1 MSPEHL
7 KLLSKTMLCY
17 NLPKPIFVE
26 GSIAFGVSFGFL
38 TYQAMRKK
46 EYVVVV
52 NCGDVF
58 LTVSVIE
65 FKKNEMKMMYTKS
78 AQFGGRILTK
88 RLRDFAISKSNRKDV
103 SSLTEYQLLQEMVKW
118 KNQINTHQINTTM
131 MSIIGAFGNENDDD
145 LELLINHSEFEDYCK
160 ESLKPFEEVLQ
171 VTLKY
176 LESKKISMYSV
187 VPMGGAMRSVLLQ
200 EVTTTILKKPLSLT
214 ARMDEENAM
223 GACRISHLLREK
235 RITFNE
241 KLKNCGVCDPEET
254 NSSMFVKS
262 AGKMYYFVNCSD
274 EYLNGLKES
283 MWQSLSECSPEE
295 LAQCSEGEDW
305 LGGMSE

>member
-1 MSPEHL
+1 
-7 KLLSKTMLCY
+7 
-17 NLPKPIFVE
+17 
-26 GSIAFGVSFGFL
+26 
-38 TYQAMRKK
+38 
-46 EYVVVV
+46 
-52 NCGDVF
+52 
-58 LTVSVIE
+58 
-65 FKKNEMKMMYTKS
+65 
-78 AQFGGRILTK
+78 
-88 RLRDFAISKSNRKDV
+88 
-103 SSLTEYQLLQEMVKW
+103 
-118 KNQINTHQINTTM
+118 
-131 MSIIGAFGNENDDD
+131 
-145 LELLINHSEFEDYCK
+145 
-160 ESLKPFEEVLQ
+160 
-171 VTLKY
+171 
-176 LESKKISMYSV
+176 
-187 VPMGGAMRSVLLQ
+187 MGGAMRSVLLQ